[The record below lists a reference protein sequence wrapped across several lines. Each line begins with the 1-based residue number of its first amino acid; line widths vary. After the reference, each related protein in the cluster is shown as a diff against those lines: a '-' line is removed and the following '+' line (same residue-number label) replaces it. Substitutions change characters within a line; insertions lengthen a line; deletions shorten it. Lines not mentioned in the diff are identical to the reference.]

1 MKEVNWGIIGL
12 GNIALKFSE
21 NLIKSKNSKLFA
33 IASKD
38 KNKLDKY
45 QNKFCINSKNCF
57 NNYEDL
63 INCQNLDIIYI
74 ALPNTLHFEWIKEC
88 INKKRNLLVE
98 KPATLNYLQAKTI
111 NTLLEKKFFEK
122 LIFFSLP
129 L

>member
-45 QNKFCINSKNCF
+45 QNKFC
-57 NNYEDL
+57 
-63 INCQNLDIIYI
+63 
-74 ALPNTLHFEWIKEC
+74 
-88 INKKRNLLVE
+88 
-98 KPATLNYLQAKTI
+98 
-111 NTLLEKKFFEK
+111 
-122 LIFFSLP
+122 
-129 L
+129 